1 MSGYEL
7 ANDGDVEAGPS
18 VEIAEIGTNVN
29 PEAERKIIKVGST
42 ESLPSTLGER
52 RSLMMKEST
61 HTIGHDIVWSDLS
74 FDVGNKRI
82 LDKCYGKVMAGQVC
96 AIMGPSGAGKSSL
109 LNVLAGRSSTS
120 KDVSI
125 TGTVT
130 VAGKKVDPVAFRKRI
145 AYVMQDDALMMTAT
159 PREAL
164 AFSAR
169 LRLPPTT
176 VKQEIDDLVTNT
188 LEQLGITGCA
198 DVMIGGELIKG
209 ISGGQR
215 KRTSI
220 GIEIITDPALLFLDE
235 PTSGLD
241 SFSAQNCVELF
252 SSISKRN
259 VPVLCTIHQPS
270 SEIFFLFDTVIFMK
284 EGRIFYQGPVA
295 TMNEFFNKFD
305 YRCPN
310 NYNPADYVML
320 LSQTESME
328 TLTNKGVFEA
338 NEAHARLIKED
349 IENTKESKLK
359 FPDMVQTP
367 FSRQLGELMYREAV
381 GIRRN
386 KVALIARTGIT
397 VFLNLLFGL
406 IFLNAGGGNNAD
418 QEEFSGHYGA
428 VTLVV
433 ISSMFGQAQPVMLA
447 FPFERPMFLR
457 EHSTGTYSGVA
468 YFLSK
473 SALEFPVTFIFT
485 LLQFIIAYFM
495 INMQVLI
502 FIETSLSIYLP

>member
-7 ANDGDVEAGPS
+7 ANVDVDVEAGTT
-18 VEIAEIGTNVN
+18 VELTDQQQNVN
-29 PEAERKIIKVGST
+29 SEAKEEVEKKIMKVGST
-42 ESLPSTLGER
+42 GSLAGAER

-61 HTIGHDIVWSDLS
+61 HLIGHDIAWSDLN
-74 FDVGNKRI
+74 FDVGSKRI
-82 LDKCYGKVMAGQVC
+82 LDNCYGKVMAGQVC

-109 LNVLAGRSSTS
+109 LNVLAGRSATS
-120 KDVSI
+120 KDVKI

-130 VAGKKVDPVAFRKRI
+130 VAGKKVDPVQFRKRI
-145 AYVMQDDALMMTAT
+145 AYVMQDDALMATAT

-176 VKQEIDDLVTNT
+176 TKQEIEDLVTNT
-188 LEQLGITGCA
+188 LDQLGITSCA

-252 SSISKRN
+252 SVISKRN

-270 SEIFFLFDTVIFMK
+270 SEIFFLFDVVIFMK
-284 EGRIFYQGPVA
+284 EGRIFYQGPVSKL
-295 TMNEFFNKFD
+295 NDFFSKFD
-305 YRCPN
+305 YNCPI

-328 TLTNKGVFEA
+328 VVTKKGIFLA
-338 NEAHARLIKED
+338 NEEHAQLIKTD
-349 IENTKESKLK
+349 IETTKESKLK
-359 FPDMVQTP
+359 FPSMNKAP
-367 FSRQLGELMYREAV
+367 FSRQLRQLMYREAI
-381 GIRRN
+381 GITRD

-406 IFLNAGGGNNAD
+406 IFLNAGGGDNANYD
-418 QEEFSGHYGA
+418 SFSAHYGA
-428 VTLVV
+428 VTLVI

-457 EHSTGTYSGVA
+457 EHSTGTC
-468 YFLSK
+468 K
-473 SALEFPVTFIFT
+473 
-485 LLQFIIAYFM
+485 
-495 INMQVLI
+495 
-502 FIETSLSIYLP
+502 